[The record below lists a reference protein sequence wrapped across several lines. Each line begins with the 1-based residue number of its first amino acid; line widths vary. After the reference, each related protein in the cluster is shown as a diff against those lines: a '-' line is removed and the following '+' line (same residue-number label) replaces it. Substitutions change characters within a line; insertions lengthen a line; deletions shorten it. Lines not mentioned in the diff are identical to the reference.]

1 MKYPHGE
8 VMKLFTGCVICI
20 LVFISCSS
28 DENPYQNNLG
38 IEPSL
43 IAQMDTANYTT
54 ILWED
59 TLVNIGRI
67 KTTDTARIKFRFKN
81 TGNKPL
87 FIITVAPSC
96 GCTVAD
102 YPKEPIQ
109 PGKEG
114 VVTASYKW
122 NGQLG
127 ELKKTISVRTNTSN
141 QAYHKVA
148 FVGEVFKDSVIVK

>member
-1 MKYPHGE
+1 MKNVAVYFIIC
-8 VMKLFTGCVICI
+8 VMT
-20 LVFISCSS
+20 FISCSS
-28 DENPYQNNLG
+28 DKNPYENNLG

-43 IAQMDTANYTT
+43 IAQIDTANYTK
-54 ILWED
+54 ILWLD
-59 TLVNIGRI
+59 TLVNIGTI
-67 KTTDTARIKFRFKN
+67 KTTDTAKIKFRFKN
-81 TGNKPL
+81 IGDKAL

-114 VVTASYKW
+114 IVTAAYKW

-127 ELKKTISVRTNTSN
+127 AIRKTISVRTNTSN
-141 QAYHKVA
+141 AAYHKIA
-148 FVGEVFKDSVIVK
+148 FMGEVIKDSVSSKK

>member
-1 MKYPHGE
+1 MQIKS
-8 VMKLFTGCVICI
+8 VAIFCI
-20 LVFISCSS
+20 VCLTIFISCSN
-28 DENPYQNNLG
+28 DKNPYENSLG

-43 IAQMDTANYTT
+43 IAQMDTANYTR

-59 TLVNIGRI
+59 TLVNIGTI

-81 TGNKPL
+81 IGDKAL

-114 VVTASYKW
+114 IVTASYKW
-122 NGQLG
+122 NGQIG
-127 ELKKTISVRTNTSN
+127 ELKKSISVRTNTTNS
-141 QAYHKVA
+141 AYHKIA
-148 FVGEVFKDSVIVK
+148 FVGEVIKDSVKSN